1 MDIRLKPELEAMIQE
16 DLQRGPYASAED
28 LVEQAVSQLHE
39 REDWLAR
46 NREEIAQKIEEGW
59 QSAKQGNLMSEEEV
73 KSAMG
78 AHKAGWLKENG
89 RE

>member
-39 REDWLAR
+39 REDYLAR
-46 NREEIAQKIEEGW
+46 HRAVIAREIEDGW
-59 QSAKQGNLMSEEEV
+59 RSAKQEPLMDAEEV
-73 KSAMG
+73 EAAIEERMKSWRNP
-78 AHKAGWLKENG
+78 KL
-89 RE
+89 